1 VEPAD
6 EFNKFKG
13 LDGYFSSEITNDPRE
28 FLSLY
33 NAAHLSIHG
42 ETILE
47 EAIMFSRHH
56 LKAMI
61 SNIKSP
67 LAEQVKRALQI
78 PLPRTLKRVEAQLYI
93 SEYKQEKAYNPSI
106 LELAILDFN
115 LLQLFHMM
123 ELKNVSE

>member
-1 VEPAD
+1 M
-6 EFNKFKG
+6 
-13 LDGYFSSEITNDPRE
+13 
-28 FLSLY
+28 LSLY
-33 NAAHLSIHG
+33 NAAHLLTHG
-42 ETILE
+42 EAILE

-61 SNIKSP
+61 NNIKSP

-78 PLPRTLKRVEAQLYI
+78 PLPRTLRRIEAQLYI

-115 LLQLFHMM
+115 HLQRVHMI
-123 ELKNVSE
+123 ELKSVSE